1 MNVAVAQVRFLDLR
15 FFASMKA
22 IVLGAI
28 ALTIEKAS
36 GANGA
41 PELQSMS
48 L

>member
-1 MNVAVAQVRFLDLR
+1 MNVAVAQVRFVDLR
-15 FFASMKA
+15 VFVSTKTIA
-22 IVLGAI
+22 LGAI